1 MALSNIDA
9 IDRKI
14 LAVLR
19 RDGRIT
25 NARLAEE
32 VGLSP
37 SACLMRHK
45 RLEREGIITGY
56 RAELSLDQLRPT
68 MRVLLEITLSRHSP
82 EDFRVLETALCA
94 DPRVTEAGEVSGRID
109 YYASL
114 CLHDTTEL
122 RDFIDTLTVKAPV
135 IESVNSHVVLHLA
148 KRSGAPPL
156 E

>member
-1 MALSNIDA
+1 MALSNIDP

-56 RAELSLDQLRPT
+56 SAALSLDQLRPT

-82 EDFRVLETALCA
+82 EDFRVLETVLCA
-94 DPRVTEAGEVSGRID
+94 DPRVTEGGEISGRID
-109 YYASL
+109 YYALL

-135 IESVNSHVVLHLA
+135 IESVSSHVILHLA
-148 KRSGAPPL
+148 KASGAPPL

>member
-1 MALSNIDA
+1 MAISNIDA

-45 RLEREGIITGY
+45 RLERDGLITGY
-56 RAELSLDQLRPT
+56 SAALNLDRLRPT
-68 MRVLLEITLSRHSP
+68 IHVLLEITLSRHSVQ
-82 EDFRVLETALCA
+82 DFRVLETLLCA
-94 DPRVTEAGEVSGRID
+94 DPRVIEAGEISGRID

-114 CLHDTTEL
+114 CLRDTAEL
-122 RDFIDTLTVKAPV
+122 REFIDTLMTNAPV
-135 IESVNSHVVLHLA
+135 IENVNSHVVLHLA